1 MYAGRRDLP
10 VLLCFIEYRYDYY
23 TILKFCEKII
33 IFVLTNSILIVII
46 NKQAKVIRR
55 EIYK

>member
-10 VLLCFIEYRYDYY
+10 VLLCFIEYRYACY
-23 TILKFCEKII
+23 TILKFCEKSI

-46 NKQAKVIRR
+46 NKQA
-55 EIYK
+55 

>member
-10 VLLCFIEYRYDYY
+10 VLLCFIEYRYDCY

-46 NKQAKVIRR
+46 NKQA
-55 EIYK
+55 